1 MSSSVNP
8 KPDIM
13 KTSLRY
19 TLFILAVIFGSSCD
33 QEFAIPT
40 ANPCDGSDPNI
51 ICPPAAFVACPDDA
65 SAGSLDLTKFVA
77 IGNSLV
83 AGYQSAALYT
93 EGQNNSLPR
102 ILAKQFECVGG
113 SPVFNQPDIGS
124 VNGYNTLFSD
134 PSQGIILGR
143 LILANVDG
151 VTLPVP
157 AATPGLPSPY
167 NTADL
172 PGPFAGDKAAL
183 NGFGVPGIV
192 LAQAVLPATGGPP
205 TGNPAFNPYYARFAS
220 DPGTSTLL
228 GDAIAAQGSFYLM
241 SLGINDILGYAISG
255 ASDIDLLSDAATFA
269 ALHDLALRQ
278 LQAGRPDA
286 KVVITNIPDVT
297 LFPFFRTVAWNAI
310 EFDPDVPADMA
321 TVDLLNQAFAGFN
334 AALDGLVAFGA
345 HDAADAAIRKVT
357 YAAGANP
364 ILIIDEDLEDLG
376 PKFDFLLANQAITV
390 EQRAALAPYEQA
402 RPMNQNELVAFPAAL
417 VLGTLADPGNPT
429 SIYGPVIPL
438 GDDLILTENEIEFV
452 RAQVDDLNL
461 IISGNLT
468 ALDDDD
474 FVLANINGF
483 YSNFA
488 AQGIAFGNG
497 VALTPNLAPPTGLF
511 SEDGIHPNSRGYA
524 HLANYIID
532 VINGAFGA
540 SIPHANVGEYQATHL
555 PVL

>member
-19 TLFILAVIFGSSCD
+19 TLVILIVIFGFSCD
-33 QEFAIPT
+33 QEFAVPT

-51 ICPPAAFVACPDDA
+51 ICPPAAFIACPDDA

-143 LILANVDG
+143 LILADVGG
-151 VTLPVP
+151 VTLPLP
-157 AATPGLPSPY
+157 AGTPGLPSPY

-172 PGPFAGDKAAL
+172 PGPFTGDKAAL

-192 LAQAVLPATGGPP
+192 MAQAVVPATGGPP
-205 TGNPAFNPYYARFAS
+205 GNAAFNPYYARFAS

-255 ASDIDLLSDAATFA
+255 ASDIALLSDAQEFA
-269 ALHDLALRQ
+269 ALHDVALRQ

-286 KVVITNIPDVT
+286 KVVLTNIPDVT
-297 LFPFFRTVAWNAI
+297 LFPFFRSVAWNAI
-310 EFDPDVPADMA
+310 EFDPDDPTAEG
-321 TVDLLNQAFAGFN
+321 TVGLLNQAFAGFN

-345 HDAADAAIRKVT
+345 HDADDAALRKVK
-357 YAAGANP
+357 YALGKNP
-364 ILIIDEDLEDLG
+364 VLIVDEDLEDL
-376 PKFDFLLANQAITV
+376 
-390 EQRAALAPYEQA
+390 
-402 RPMNQNELVAFPAAL
+402 
-417 VLGTLADPGNPT
+417 
-429 SIYGPVIPL
+429 
-438 GDDLILTENEIEFV
+438 
-452 RAQVDDLNL
+452 
-461 IISGNLT
+461 
-468 ALDDDD
+468 
-474 FVLANINGF
+474 
-483 YSNFA
+483 
-488 AQGIAFGNG
+488 
-497 VALTPNLAPPTGLF
+497 
-511 SEDGIHPNSRGYA
+511 
-524 HLANYIID
+524 
-532 VINGAFGA
+532 
-540 SIPHANVGEYQATHL
+540 
-555 PVL
+555 

>member
-1 MSSSVNP
+1 MN
-8 KPDIM
+8 
-13 KTSLRY
+13 TTLRY
-19 TLFILAVIFGSSCD
+19 TLFILAAICGSACE

-51 ICPPAAFVACPDDA
+51 ICPPAPFIACPDDA

-77 IGNSLV
+77 IGNSLI
-83 AGYQSAALYT
+83 AGYQSAALYN
-93 EGQNNSLPR
+93 EGQQNSLPR

-113 SPVFNQPDIGS
+113 SPVFNQPAIES

-143 LILANVDG
+143 LILANMGG

-157 AATPGLPSPY
+157 AGTPGLPSPY

-172 PGPFAGDKAAL
+172 PGPFTGDKASL

-192 LAQAVLPATGGPP
+192 LAQAVLPVTGGPP

-228 GDAIAAQGSFYLM
+228 GDAIAAEGSFYLF

-255 ASDIDLLSDAATFA
+255 ASDIDLLSDAETFA
-269 ALHDLALRQ
+269 HQYDYALRL
-278 LQAGRPDA
+278 LQTGRPDA
-286 KVVITNIPDVT
+286 KVVLTNIPDVT
-297 LFPFFRTVAWNAI
+297 QFPFFRTVAWNAI
-310 EFDPDVPADMA
+310 EFDPDDPVDMG
-321 TVDLLNQAFAGFN
+321 TVALLNQAFAGFN

-345 HDAADAAIRKVT
+345 HDAADAAIRKVV
-357 YAAGANP
+357 YAAGTNP
-364 ILIIDEDLEDLG
+364 ILIVDEDLEDLG

-390 EQRAALAPYEQA
+390 GQRAALAPYEQA
-402 RPMNQNELVAFPAAL
+402 RPMTANELVAFPAAL

-429 SIYGPVIPL
+429 SIYGPVVPL
-438 GDDLILTENEIEFV
+438 GDDLVLTENEIEFV
-452 RAQVDDLNL
+452 REQVDDFNLLISANLN
-461 IISGNLT
+461 T
-468 ALDDDD
+468 LDDDD
-474 FVLANINGF
+474 FVLANIRDF
-483 YSNFA
+483 YTTFA
-488 AQGIAFGNG
+488 GQGIAFANG
-497 VALTPNLAPPTGLF
+497 VAMTPGLAPPTGLF

-555 PVL
+555 PVP